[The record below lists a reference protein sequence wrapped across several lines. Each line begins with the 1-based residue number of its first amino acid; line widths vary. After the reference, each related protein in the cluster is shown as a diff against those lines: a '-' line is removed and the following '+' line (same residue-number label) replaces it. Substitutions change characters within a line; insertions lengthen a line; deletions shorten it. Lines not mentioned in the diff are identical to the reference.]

1 MNQQIIKTKDT
12 LFVIIDGE
20 KCKNRVELFQ
30 TLQESLSFPDYFGH
44 NLDALFD
51 MLTDL
56 NWLVYDHIY
65 IIILHPETLFKNSH
79 IEKDEFDELFQLAN
93 VEQLENKEIRL
104 FLSEFNI

>member
-1 MNQQIIKTKDT
+1 MNHKIIKTKDT

-20 KCKNRVELFQ
+20 KCTTRKDLFQ
-30 TLQESLSFPDYFGH
+30 TFQESMSFPDYFGQ

-56 NWLVYDHIY
+56 NWLVYEHIY
-65 IIILHPETLFKNSH
+65 IIILHPDTLCQNTH
-79 IEKDEFDELFQLAN
+79 IEKEELTELFELAN

-104 FLSEFNI
+104 FFSDFHE